1 MNASLAPGS
10 ILLHMTKGE
19 ISKLIA
25 WADNGQYS
33 HAAIVLDDDKIAE
46 AVAAGVRE
54 FPLADRLAQADEF
67 RWIDAYAPAQPLG
80 AADLEAVR
88 TVAKGYVGVPY
99 PLNELMLLGLVCAA
113 RDKIPEHEWARWIV
127 REAFDLALAADPK
140 SQVCSEFVFRCFAE
154 AKTSPARRL
163 APRIVVEPRREVP
176 FPDINWGALW
186 KEYEDARQRAHGP
199 PTRPRTPLRPAVAAT
214 RPVEGD
220 RVDLDE
226 LRAKAAQVR
235 ARRGV
240 GAIAAATAA
249 AGPIEDPRPN
259 PKLVTPA
266 DLAASPSFSVAARVV
281 SSG

>member
-1 MNASLAPGS
+1 MPACDPWRRRRPRLHSTPRQAPHESDDDQRRLPARNAGVTMNASLAPGS

-99 PLNELMLLGLVCAA
+99 P
-113 RDKIPEHEWARWIV
+113 
-127 REAFDLALAADPK
+127 
-140 SQVCSEFVFRCFAE
+140 
-154 AKTSPARRL
+154 
-163 APRIVVEPRREVP
+163 
-176 FPDINWGALW
+176 
-186 KEYEDARQRAHGP
+186 
-199 PTRPRTPLRPAVAAT
+199 
-214 RPVEGD
+214 
-220 RVDLDE
+220 
-226 LRAKAAQVR
+226 
-235 ARRGV
+235 
-240 GAIAAATAA
+240 
-249 AGPIEDPRPN
+249 
-259 PKLVTPA
+259 
-266 DLAASPSFSVAARVV
+266 
-281 SSG
+281 